1 MRNPFR
7 KQSPSDPERPSG
19 VVRVDART
27 KTLTKRLQPGD
38 IAVIDHADL
47 DRVAAETLVERRPAA
62 VLNAAR
68 SVSGRYPNLGPGI
81 LLDAGVL
88 QDTYVLRYTWGAGGD
103 EVSWVLVSSDLQKDQ
118 RGRYVLTQQVPGS
131 TKVTY
136 ELMVDLQVPMIGQLK
151 RRAEKAITDAA
162 LNDLKKRVEG

>member
-1 MRNPFR
+1 MCIR
-7 KQSPSDPERPSG
+7 
-19 VVRVDART
+19 
-27 KTLTKRLQPGD
+27 
-38 IAVIDHADL
+38 
-47 DRVAAETLVERRPAA
+47 DR
-62 VLNAAR
+62 
-68 SVSGRYPNLGPGI
+68 
-81 LLDAGVL
+81 
-88 QDTYVLRYTWGAGGD
+88 RYTWGAGGD

-118 RGRYVLTQQVPGS
+118 RGRYVLSRQVPGS